1 MNDFIL
7 YGRYFVNFFV
17 VRSRFEVNKKQI
29 EWFFSYPMANVH
41 YISGHVS
48 LLQQVLS
55 DVFYLGGMV
64 KIFEYHSIGP
74 LLFYLVSMI
83 VDVRFLEV
91 FDERSIGFWG

>member
-1 MNDFIL
+1 MT
-7 YGRYFVNFFV
+7 
-17 VRSRFEVNKKQI
+17 
-29 EWFFSYPMANVH
+29 NVH

-55 DVFYLGGMV
+55 DVFYLGGIV
-64 KIFEYHSIGP
+64 KVLEYHSIGP
-74 LLFYLVSMI
+74 HLFYLVSML

>member
-1 MNDFIL
+1 VNDFIL

-17 VRSRFEVNKKQI
+17 VHSRFEVNRKQI
-29 EWFFSYPMANVH
+29 EWFFSYHMANVH

-55 DVFYLGGMV
+55 DVFYLGGIV
-64 KIFEYHSIGP
+64 KVCEYQSIGP

-83 VDVRFLEV
+83 VDVHFLEV
-91 FDERSIGFWG
+91 FDEESIGFWG